1 LKMAWQREYV
11 QAGLAPKPPSSVR
24 WLLIVVL
31 ALAAAVLMFLLYA
44 VLPELQALNVWALT
58 ASPLGVA
65 ILALAAR
72 MHAYGG
78 ALDEYTLLQ
87 ERYRLAQV
95 AWAQW
100 GQRYMAVMGGLVLLP
115 EHLSAVAMMKSGQMP
130 VPHSGK
136 ARRIVG
142 LPKGKSDRTMAGLVQ
157 LMDSL
162 STVLAPLPPS
172 ETLSV
177 TVLTDAPQDEHPA
190 LADVCQ
196 QHLSELTPSS
206 TLTAIQ
212 VTSQL
217 SFAWLEENLKT
228 PGDAV
233 ELILVVQAH
242 GKDAYSDGLAAIVLC
257 ADGVAKAHNLP
268 IAARLLRPM
277 PLDIDS
283 LETDLT
289 TFLQIQA
296 IARQATGVLADC
308 ADWQPETTPLL
319 AAAMREGADLSVDQR
334 WILEP
339 VNGVPGPCG
348 HWLLAALGIEM
359 TRLAKEPLLLL
370 ASEDTGRWINTVTP
384 GEMP

>member
-1 LKMAWQREYV
+1 MAWQREYV
-11 QAGLAPKPPSSVR
+11 QAGLAPKPPSLLR

-31 ALAAAVLMFLLYA
+31 AVAAAVLMFLLYA
-44 VLPELQALNVWALT
+44 VLPEWQVFNVWAFT
-58 ASPLGVA
+58 VSPLVLA

-72 MHAYGG
+72 VHAYGG
-78 ALDEYTLLQ
+78 ALDEYRLLQ
-87 ERYRLAQV
+87 ERSRLAQV
-95 AWAQW
+95 AWAEW

-115 EHLSAVAMMKSGQMP
+115 EHLSAVAMMKPPHTP

-142 LPKGKSDRTMAGLVQ
+142 LPKGQKGRAMAGLAQ
-157 LMDSL
+157 LMGSL

-172 ETLSV
+172 ESLSV

-190 LADVCQ
+190 LADACHD
-196 QHLSELTPSS
+196 HLSDLSPSS
-206 TLTAIQ
+206 ILTGVH

-217 SFAWLEENLKT
+217 SFTWLEENLKT

-242 GKDAYSDGLAAIVLC
+242 GKEAYSDGLAALLLC
-257 ADGVAKAHNLP
+257 PDAVANAHKLP
-268 IAARLLRPM
+268 IAVRLLRPM
-277 PLDIDS
+277 PLDLDS
-283 LETDLT
+283 LESDFTS
-289 TFLQIQA
+289 FLQIQA
-296 IARQATGVLADC
+296 TARQATGLLADS

-319 AAAMREGADLSVDQR
+319 AAAAREGAALSVDHR

-339 VNGVPGPCG
+339 LNGVPGPCG

-359 TRLAKEPLLLL
+359 TRLAQQPLLLL
-370 ASEDTGRWINTVTP
+370 ASEGTGRWINTVTP
-384 GEMP
+384 GDMA

>member
-1 LKMAWQREYV
+1 MAWQREYV
-11 QAGLAPKPPSSVR
+11 QAGLAPKAPSAVR

-31 ALAAAVLMFLLYA
+31 AGAAAVLMFLLYV
-44 VLPELQALNVWALT
+44 VLPELQGLNVWALT
-58 ASPLGVA
+58 ASPLVVA

-72 MHAYGG
+72 VHAYGG
-78 ALDEYTLLQ
+78 ALDEYRLLQ
-87 ERYRLAQV
+87 ERSRLAQV
-95 AWAQW
+95 AWDEW
-100 GQRYMAVMGGLVLLP
+100 GQRYMAVMAGLVLLP
-115 EHLSAVAMMKSGQMP
+115 EHLSAVAMMKPPHAP
-130 VPHSGK
+130 VPHSGN

-142 LPKGKSDRTMAGLVQ
+142 LPKGQKGRALAGLAQ
-157 LMDSL
+157 LMGSL

-172 ETLSV
+172 ERLSV

-196 QHLSELTPSS
+196 QHLSDRTPSS
-206 TLTAIQ
+206 TLTGVH

-217 SFAWLEENLKT
+217 SFAWMEETLKT
-228 PGDAV
+228 PRDAV
-233 ELILVVQAH
+233 ELILVVQVH
-242 GKDAYSDGLAAIVLC
+242 GKDAYSDGLAALLLC
-257 ADGVAKAHNLP
+257 AEAVAKAHKLP

-277 PLDIDS
+277 PLDVDS
-283 LETDLT
+283 LETDFT

-296 IARQATGVLADC
+296 KARDATGVLADH
-308 ADWQPETTPLL
+308 ADWQPQTTPLL
-319 AAAMREGADLSVDQR
+319 AAAAREGAALSVDHR

-370 ASEDTGRWINTVTP
+370 ASEHSGRWINTVTP
-384 GEMP
+384 GDMA

>member
-1 LKMAWQREYV
+1 MAWQREYV
-11 QAGLAPKPPSSVR
+11 QAGLAPKPPSPVR

-31 ALAAAVLMFLLYA
+31 AGAAAVLMFLLS
-44 VLPELQALNVWALT
+44 VVVPELQALNVWALT
-58 ASPLGVA
+58 ASPLVVA

-72 MHAYGG
+72 VHAYGG
-78 ALDEYTLLQ
+78 ALDEYRLLQ
-87 ERYRLAQV
+87 ERSRLAQV
-95 AWAQW
+95 AWAEW

-142 LPKGKSDRTMAGLVQ
+142 LPKGQKGRAMAGLAQ
-157 LMDSL
+157 LMGSL

-172 ETLSV
+172 EKLSV
-177 TVLTDAPQDEHPA
+177 AVLTDAPQDEHPA
-190 LADVCQ
+190 LADACQ
-196 QHLSELTPSS
+196 QHLSDLTPSS
-206 TLTAIQ
+206 TLTGVH

-217 SFAWLEENLKT
+217 SFTWMEETLKT
-228 PGDAV
+228 PRDAV
-233 ELILVVQAH
+233 ELILIVQAH
-242 GKDAYSDGLAAIVLC
+242 GKEAYSDGLAAILLC
-257 ADGVAKAHNLP
+257 PDTVARTRKLP
-268 IAARLLRPM
+268 VAARLLRPM
-277 PLDIDS
+277 PLDVDS
-283 LETDLT
+283 LETDFT

-296 IARQATGVLADC
+296 TARQAKGVLADC

-319 AAAMREGADLSVDQR
+319 AAAAREGAALSVDHR

-359 TRLAKEPLLLL
+359 TRLAQQPLLLL
-370 ASEDTGRWINTVTP
+370 SSERTGRWLNTVTP
-384 GEMP
+384 GDIA

>member
-1 LKMAWQREYV
+1 MAWQREYV
-11 QAGLAPKPPSSVR
+11 QAGLAPKPPSPVR

-31 ALAAAVLMFLLYA
+31 AGAAAVLMFLLY
-44 VLPELQALNVWALT
+44 VVVPELQALNVWALT
-58 ASPLGVA
+58 ASPLVVA

-72 MHAYGG
+72 VHAYGG
-78 ALDEYTLLQ
+78 ALDEYRLLQ
-87 ERYRLAQV
+87 ERSRLAQV
-95 AWAQW
+95 AWAEW
-100 GQRYMAVMGGLVLLP
+100 GQRYMAVMAGLVLLP
-115 EHLSAVAMMKSGQMP
+115 EHLSAVAMMKPPHTP

-142 LPKGKSDRTMAGLVQ
+142 LPKGQKGRAMAGLAQ
-157 LMDSL
+157 LTGSL
-162 STVLAPLPPS
+162 STVLVPLPPS
-172 ETLSV
+172 ESLSV

-190 LADVCQ
+190 LADACQ
-196 QHLSELTPSS
+196 QHLSDLTPSS
-206 TLTAIQ
+206 TLTGVH

-217 SFAWLEENLKT
+217 SFAWMEETLKT
-228 PGDAV
+228 PRDAV

-242 GKDAYSDGLAAIVLC
+242 GKDAYSDGLAAILLC
-257 ADGVAKAHNLP
+257 PDAVAKAHKLP

-277 PLDIDS
+277 PLDVNS
-283 LETDLT
+283 LETDFT

-296 IARQATGVLADC
+296 KARDATGVLADR

-319 AAAMREGADLSVDQR
+319 AAAAREGAALSVDRR

-359 TRLAKEPLLLL
+359 TRLAQQPLLLL
-370 ASEDTGRWINTVTP
+370 SSEGTGCWINTVTP
-384 GEMP
+384 GEIA

>member
-1 LKMAWQREYV
+1 MAWQREYV
-11 QAGLAPKPPSSVR
+11 QAGLAPKPPSPVR

-31 ALAAAVLMFLLYA
+31 AAAAAVLMFLLYA
-44 VLPELQALNVWALT
+44 VLPELQTLNVWAFT
-58 ASPLGVA
+58 ASPVVVA

-78 ALDEYTLLQ
+78 ALNEYTLLQ
-87 ERYRLAQV
+87 ERSRLAQV
-95 AWAQW
+95 AWAEW
-100 GQRYMAVMGGLVLLP
+100 GQRYMAAMAGLVLLP
-115 EHLSAVAMMKSGQMP
+115 EHLSAVAMMKPRHTP

-142 LPKGKSDRTMAGLVQ
+142 LPKGQKGRALAGLAQ
-157 LMDSL
+157 LMGSL

-172 ETLSV
+172 EKLSV
-177 TVLTDAPQDEHPA
+177 TVLTDAPQDEHAA
-190 LADVCQ
+190 LADACR
-196 QHLSELTPSS
+196 QHLSDLTPSS
-206 TLTAIQ
+206 TPTGVH

-217 SFAWLEENLKT
+217 SFAWMEETLKT
-228 PGDAV
+228 PGEAV
-233 ELILVVQAH
+233 ELILVIQAH
-242 GKDAYSDGLAAIVLC
+242 GKDAYSDGLAALLLC
-257 ADGVAKAHNLP
+257 PDAVAKAHKLP

-283 LETDLT
+283 LETDFT
-289 TFLQIQA
+289 SFLQIQA
-296 IARQATGVLADC
+296 TARQANGLLADR
-308 ADWQPETTPLL
+308 ADWQPETTTLL
-319 AAAMREGADLSVDQR
+319 AAAAREGAALAVDHR

-370 ASEDTGRWINTVTP
+370 ASEHSGRWINTVTP
-384 GEMP
+384 GDMA

>member
-1 LKMAWQREYV
+1 MAWQREYV
-11 QAGLAPKPPSSVR
+11 QAGLAPVPPSPVR

-31 ALAAAVLMFLLYA
+31 AVAAAVLMFLLYA
-44 VLPELQALNVWALT
+44 VLPEWQALNVWAFT
-58 ASPLGVA
+58 ASPLVVA

-78 ALDEYTLLQ
+78 ALDEHTLLQ
-87 ERYRLAQV
+87 ERSRLAQV
-95 AWAQW
+95 AWAEW

-115 EHLSAVAMMKSGQMP
+115 EHVSAVAMMKPRHTP
-130 VPHSGK
+130 VPDSGK

-142 LPKGKSDRTMAGLVQ
+142 LPKGQKGRALAGLAQ
-157 LMDSL
+157 LTGSL

-172 ETLSV
+172 EKLNV

-190 LADVCQ
+190 LADACQ
-196 QHLSELTPSS
+196 QHLSDLTPSS
-206 TLTAIQ
+206 TLTGVH

-217 SFAWLEENLKT
+217 SFTWMEDTLKT

-242 GKDAYSDGLAAIVLC
+242 GKEAYSDGLAAILLC
-257 ADGVAKAHNLP
+257 PHGVAKAHKLP

-277 PLDIDS
+277 PLDIES
-283 LETDLT
+283 LETGFT

-296 IARQATGVLADC
+296 TARQAKGLLADR
-308 ADWQPETTPLL
+308 ADWQPKTTTLL
-319 AAAMREGADLSVDQR
+319 AAAVREGAALSVDHR

-348 HWLLAALGIEM
+348 HWLLTALGIEM
-359 TRLAKEPLLLL
+359 TRLAQQPLLLL
-370 ASEDTGRWINTVTP
+370 SSEDTGRWINTVTP
-384 GEMP
+384 GDIA

>member
-1 LKMAWQREYV
+1 MAWQREYV
-11 QAGLAPKPPSSVR
+11 QAGLAPIPPSAVR

-31 ALAAAVLMFLLYA
+31 AVAAAVLMFLLYA

-58 ASPLGVA
+58 ASPLVVA

-72 MHAYGG
+72 VHAYGG
-78 ALDEYTLLQ
+78 ALDEYRLLQ
-87 ERYRLAQV
+87 ERSRLAQV
-95 AWAQW
+95 AWAEW
-100 GQRYMAVMGGLVLLP
+100 GQRYMAVMGGLTLLP

-130 VPHSGK
+130 VPHSDK
-136 ARRIVG
+136 ARPIVG
-142 LPKGKSDRTMAGLVQ
+142 LPKGQKGRAMAGLAQ
-157 LMDSL
+157 LMASL

-172 ETLSV
+172 ERLSV

-190 LADVCQ
+190 LADACQ
-196 QHLSELTPSS
+196 QHLSVLTPSS
-206 TLTAIQ
+206 TLTGVH

-217 SFAWLEENLKT
+217 SFTWMEETLKT
-228 PGDAV
+228 PRDAV
-233 ELILVVQAH
+233 ELIPVVQAH
-242 GKDAYSDGLAAIVLC
+242 GKDAYSDGLAALLLC
-257 ADGVAKAHNLP
+257 PDAVAKAHKLP

-277 PLDIDS
+277 PLDVDS
-283 LETDLT
+283 LETDFT

-296 IARQATGVLADC
+296 KARDATGVLADR

-319 AAAMREGADLSVDQR
+319 AAAAHEGAALSVDHR
-334 WILEP
+334 WFLEP

-359 TRLAKEPLLLL
+359 ARLAKGPLLLL

-384 GEMP
+384 GEVA